1 MAPDPGMIQCS
12 ERRAPPVHNP
22 VSPCQFSFSALS
34 TSTMSTR
41 WIISCGRVKRC
52 RARGIATSRGAKG
65 PNQSVALARA
75 GAHVFHA
82 GRIGPDGLWLRDAIA
97 AEGVDVTHVGL
108 DNQPTGHAII
118 QVDPAGENSI
128 LLYGGA
134 NLSVTSDDA
143 RYLLS
148 HFGEGDWLLLQNE
161 ISALPAILREA
172 SERRMTVAFN
182 PAPMTPEVLD
192 YPLEGVSLFI
202 VNGTEGAALAG
213 IEEALP
219 TSIVDRLQGPLSRS
233 RDSSDTWQRGF
244 ALCER
249 RGADQNAGASGRGG
263 GYDCGRR
270 HLHRLLSGGVAG
282 RTAGS
287 AGADCG
293 DQGSRAV
300 CQQAGRGG
308 VDPAQGRTGVE
319 AGSGDGGLHARGG
332 TAMFFHRMR
341 PR

>member
-1 MAPDPGMIQCS
+1 MSVLVFGSLNIDHVYQVEHLARPGETLPS
-12 ERRAPPVHNP
+12 TEYRRF
-22 VSPCQFSFSALS
+22 Q
-34 TSTMSTR
+34 
-41 WIISCGRVKRC
+41 GGK
-52 RARGIATSRGAKG
+52 GA
-65 PNQSVALARA
+65 NQSVALARA
-75 GAHVFHA
+75 GANVFHA

-143 RYLLS
+143 RYVLS

-192 YPLEGVSLFI
+192 YPLEGVSLFV
-202 VNGTEGAALAG
+202 VNETEGAVLAG

-219 TSIVDRLQGPLSRS
+219 TSIVDRLQGRYPGAAILLTLGREGSLFASGEERI
-233 RDSSDTWQRGF
+233 RTPAQTVEAVDTTAAGDTFIGYFLAELLAGQPAALALTVATRAA
-244 ALCER
+244 ALCVSRPGAAASIPR
-249 RGADQNAGASGRGG
+249 RDEL
-263 GYDCGRR
+263 D
-270 HLHRLLSGGVAG
+270 
-282 RTAGS
+282 
-287 AGADCG
+287 
-293 DQGSRAV
+293 
-300 CQQAGRGG
+300 
-308 VDPAQGRTGVE
+308 
-319 AGSGDGGLHARGG
+319 
-332 TAMFFHRMR
+332 
-341 PR
+341 